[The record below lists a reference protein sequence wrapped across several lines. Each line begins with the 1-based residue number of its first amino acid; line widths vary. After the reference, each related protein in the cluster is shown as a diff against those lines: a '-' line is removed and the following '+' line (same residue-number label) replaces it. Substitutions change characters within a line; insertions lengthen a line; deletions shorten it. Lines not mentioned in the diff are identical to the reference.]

1 MKIAYFDC
9 FSGASGDMILGAL
22 IDAGLSLDYLREKL
36 LLLEGLPIKIQ
47 VREVSKHH
55 LSGSKFEVIYDKER
69 KLRTYQEVA
78 NLIKD
83 SALEEGIK
91 EQSLR
96 IYQRLFEAESK
107 VHRCDINKVHLHK
120 LSSIDTIID
129 IVGAVI
135 GLHFL
140 QIERI
145 ISSPLNL
152 GYGMINFSEGE
163 LPIPAPATCEL
174 LKNIPVYAN
183 KTNAELVTPT
193 GAAIISTLS
202 YEYTN
207 LPEMRIKE
215 IGYGAGEKDLES
227 MPNFLRVFIGEKDLF
242 FQEEEIVVLETNID
256 DSLPLVYE
264 NLIEQLLENGALD
277 TYLIPIQMK
286 KTRPG
291 IMLGII
297 SPKEKAN
304 ILASLVFK
312 ETTTTGIRVN
322 KTSRFKL
329 PRELKEFETSH
340 GKVMAKLLKFNGK
353 CKVSVEYENCKKIAK
368 DGHLSF
374 QEVYKTCLQ
383 DIEKQIR

>member
-9 FSGASGDMILGAL
+9 FSGASGDMIIGAL
-22 IDAGLSLDYLREKL
+22 IDAGLSSDYLREKL
-36 LLLEGLPIKIQ
+36 LLLEGLPVKIQ

-69 KLRTYQEVA
+69 RLRTYEEVA
-78 NLIKD
+78 RIIED
-83 SALEEGIK
+83 SILEEEIK

-107 VHRCDINKVHLHK
+107 IHRCDINKVHLHE
-120 LSSIDTIID
+120 LGSMDTIID

-135 GLHFL
+135 GLHFF

-174 LKNIPVYAN
+174 LKNVPVYTN

-202 YEYTN
+202 HEYTN
-207 LPEMRIKE
+207 LPEMRIKAV
-215 IGYGAGEKDLES
+215 GYGAGEKDLES

-242 FQEEEIVVLETNID
+242 FQEDEIVVLETNID

-264 NLIEQLLENGALD
+264 NLMEQLFENGALD

-286 KTRPG
+286 KARPG
-291 IMLGII
+291 IMLGVV
-297 SPKEKAN
+297 SPKDIAHT
-304 ILASLVFK
+304 LASLIFK
-312 ETTTTGIRVN
+312 ETTTIGIRVN

-329 PRELKEFETSH
+329 PRELKEFETSY
-340 GKVMAKLLKFNGK
+340 GKVSAKLLKFNGR
-353 CKVSVEYENCKKIAK
+353 CKVSVEYEDCKNIAR
-368 DGHLSF
+368 DRNLSF

-383 DIEKQIR
+383 DIERQI